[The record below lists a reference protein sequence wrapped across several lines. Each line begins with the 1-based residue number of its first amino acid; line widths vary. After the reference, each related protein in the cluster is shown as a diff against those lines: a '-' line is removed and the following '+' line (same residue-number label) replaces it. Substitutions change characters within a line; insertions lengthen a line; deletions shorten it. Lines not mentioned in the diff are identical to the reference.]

1 MDFPKAVV
9 SYDTCKCIIV
19 DKKHETYSQIN
30 STSTVTPYPYNK
42 RSYTFCWGYSQQLLY
57 KIKTLVYYSAECVSV
72 LSYWQCS
79 WALGIVEKWHRA
91 VFACI
96 YIGGIFLTPL
106 SVCIYESYFYFNT
119 PVLCVFTI
127 IRRKKIHMRLALKIF
142 FFYNKIIPCNI
153 IILYYSEWSCYK
165 MIFLNLEACEKILFL
180 YKIHF
185 ML

>member
-1 MDFPKAVV
+1 MPRLTNLSKNFLHLV
-9 SYDTCKCIIV
+9 SFFMFLLFLWVLIIFGFSKGCCV
-19 DKKHETYSQIN
+19 LWYLQVYYRDKKHETYSQIN

-42 RSYTFCWGYSQQLLY
+42 RSYTFCGRYSQQLLY

-119 PVLCVFTI
+119 PVL
-127 IRRKKIHMRLALKIF
+127 M
-142 FFYNKIIPCNI
+142 Y
-153 IILYYSEWSCYK
+153 
-165 MIFLNLEACEKILFL
+165 
-180 YKIHF
+180 
-185 ML
+185 

>member
-1 MDFPKAVV
+1 MPRFTNPSKHFLHLSFFMFLLFLWVL
-9 SYDTCKCIIV
+9 IIFGFSKGCCV
-19 DKKHETYSQIN
+19 LWYLQVYYSRQETWDVFTNKQY
-30 STSTVTPYPYNK
+30 VYPYPYNK
-42 RSYTFCWGYSQQLLY
+42 RSYTFCGGYSQQLLY

-119 PVLCVFTI
+119 PVL
-127 IRRKKIHMRLALKIF
+127 M
-142 FFYNKIIPCNI
+142 Y
-153 IILYYSEWSCYK
+153 
-165 MIFLNLEACEKILFL
+165 
-180 YKIHF
+180 
-185 ML
+185 

>member
-1 MDFPKAVV
+1 MYIIEVCLGDKKYPLRLEKYFDIFSWSVNEHFPKAVV
-9 SYDTCKCIIV
+9 A

-42 RSYTFCWGYSQQLLY
+42 RSYTFCGGYSQQLLY
-57 KIKTLVYYSAECVSV
+57 KIKTLVYYSAEWVSV

-119 PVLCVFTI
+119 PVL
-127 IRRKKIHMRLALKIF
+127 M
-142 FFYNKIIPCNI
+142 Y
-153 IILYYSEWSCYK
+153 
-165 MIFLNLEACEKILFL
+165 
-180 YKIHF
+180 
-185 ML
+185 

>member
-1 MDFPKAVV
+1 MYIIEVCLGDKKYPLRLEKYFDIFSWSVNEHFPNAVA
-9 SYDTCKCIIV
+9 SYDTCKCIII

-42 RSYTFCWGYSQQLLY
+42 RSYTFCGGYSQQLLY
-57 KIKTLVYYSAECVSV
+57 TIKTLVYYSAECVSV

-119 PVLCVFTI
+119 PVL
-127 IRRKKIHMRLALKIF
+127 M
-142 FFYNKIIPCNI
+142 Y
-153 IILYYSEWSCYK
+153 
-165 MIFLNLEACEKILFL
+165 
-180 YKIHF
+180 
-185 ML
+185 

>member
-1 MDFPKAVV
+1 MYIIEVCLGDKKYPLRLEKYFDIFSWSVNEHFPKAVV

-42 RSYTFCWGYSQQLLY
+42 RSYTVCGGYSQQLLY

-106 SVCIYESYFYFNT
+106 SVCIYESYFYFNR
-119 PVLCVFTI
+119 PVL
-127 IRRKKIHMRLALKIF
+127 M
-142 FFYNKIIPCNI
+142 Y
-153 IILYYSEWSCYK
+153 
-165 MIFLNLEACEKILFL
+165 
-180 YKIHF
+180 
-185 ML
+185 